1 MRDGTLLPP
10 VRSLPADAAEL
21 RSQVR
26 GFLSA
31 ERMAGRFVPACD
43 AWLSGW
49 DESFSRRLAERG
61 WVGMTIPPEYGGH
74 GRSAL
79 ERYVVVEELLAAGAP
94 VAAHWVSDR
103 QVGPNLLRYGSE
115 PLKRRYL
122 PAIAQGACYFAIGLS
137 EPDAGS
143 DLAAVRTTGTRADGG
158 WIVSGT
164 KIWTSGAHRAHA
176 LIALL
181 RTGPPDGRQR
191 HVGLSQLLI
200 ELDQPG
206 VTIRP
211 IISMTGEH
219 HFNEVVFDAVF
230 VPDEQV
236 VGTIGDGWAQV
247 TSELAYE
254 RSGPER
260 LLSTFMLLDTL
271 VGELAAR
278 SGDSGSGDLGSGDLG
293 SGDLGSAGAVGRAVS
308 RLWAC
313 RQMSLAVAGALAAGE
328 APEIAAAL
336 VKDVGTRLE
345 SEIIEVARMLT
356 ATSGVEPD
364 PEGSGMAGL
373 LAQAVLH
380 APGFTLRGG
389 TNEIL
394 RGIVARGLGLR

>member
-1 MRDGTLLPP
+1 MRHGTLLPP
-10 VRSLPADAAEL
+10 VRPFPAAAGEL
-21 RSQVR
+21 RSAVR
-26 GFLSA
+26 GFLAA
-31 ERMAGRFVPACD
+31 ERAAGRFVPACD

-49 DESFSRRLAERG
+49 DESFSRRLAGHG

-94 VAAHWVSDR
+94 VAAHWVADR
-103 QVGPNLLRYGSE
+103 QVAPNLLRYGSE
-115 PLKRRYL
+115 ELKRRYL
-122 PAIAQGACYFAIGLS
+122 PAIARGACYFAIGLS

-143 DLAAVRTTGTRADGG
+143 DLAAVRTAGTRTDGG
-158 WIVSGT
+158 WIVSGV

-191 HVGLSQLLI
+191 HAGLSQLLI

-219 HFNEVVFDAVF
+219 HFNEVVFGEVF
-230 VPDEQV
+230 VPDAQV
-236 VGTIGDGWAQV
+236 VGSIGDGWAQV

-260 LLSTFMLLDTL
+260 LLSTFVLLDTL
-271 VGELAAR
+271 AGELASRPGDAR
-278 SGDSGSGDLGSGDLG
+278 AEEALGR
-293 SGDLGSAGAVGRAVS
+293 VVS

-313 RQMSLAVAGALAAGE
+313 RQMSLAVAGALAGGE

-345 SEIIEVARMLT
+345 SEVIDVARMLT
-356 ATSGVEPD
+356 ATEPD
-364 PEGSGMAGL
+364 PGGTGL
-373 LAQAVLH
+373 AAMLAHAVLH
-380 APGFTLRGG
+380 TPGFTLRGG

-394 RGIVARGLGLR
+394 RGIVARGLALR

>member
-1 MRDGTLLPP
+1 MNTSARLLPP
-10 VRSLPADAAEL
+10 VRPLPAGTAEL
-21 RSQVR
+21 RSAVR
-26 GFLSA
+26 GFLA
-31 ERMAGRFVPACD
+31 GERAAGRFVPACD

-49 DESFSRRLAERG
+49 DEAFSRRLAGQG

-115 PLKRRYL
+115 ELKRRYL

-143 DLAAVRTTGTRADGG
+143 DLAAVRTAGTRVDGG
-158 WIVSGT
+158 WAVSGV

-181 RTGPPDGRQR
+181 RTGPADGRQR

-200 ELDQPG
+200 ELGQPG

-219 HFNEVVFDAVF
+219 HFNEVVFSDVF
-230 VPDEQV
+230 VPDAQV

-260 LLSTFMLLDTL
+260 LLSTFVLLDTL
-271 VGELAAR
+271 AGELASRADGLASR
-278 SGDSGSGDLGSGDLG
+278 AGGLASPAGELGR
-293 SGDLGSAGAVGRAVS
+293 VVS

-313 RQMSLAVAGALAAGE
+313 RQMSLAVAGALAEGE

-345 SEIIEVARMLT
+345 NEVIEVARMLT
-356 ATSGVEPD
+356 AAEPD
-364 PEGSGMAGL
+364 PDGAGIAGL
-373 LAQAVLH
+373 LAHAVLH

-394 RGIVARGLGLR
+394 RSVVARGLGLR

>member
-10 VRSLPADAAEL
+10 VRPLPAGAAEL

-31 ERMAGRFVPACD
+31 ERTAGRFVPACD

-49 DESFSRRLAERG
+49 DESFSRRLADHG
-61 WVGMTIPPEYGGH
+61 WVGMTIPREYGGQ

-122 PAIAQGACYFAIGLS
+122 PAIAQGTCYFAIGLS

-158 WIVSGT
+158 WTVSGT

-181 RTGPPDGRQR
+181 RTAPPDGRQR

-260 LLSTFMLLDTL
+260 LLSTFVLLDTL

-293 SGDLGSAGAVGRAVS
+293 SAGAVGRVVA

-356 ATSGVEPD
+356 ATLRVEPD

-373 LAQAVLH
+373 LAQAILH

-394 RGIVARGLGLR
+394 RGIVARGLALR

>member
-1 MRDGTLLPP
+1 MSSGTLLPP
-10 VRSLPADAAEL
+10 VRSLPAAAAEL

-26 GFLSA
+26 EFLA
-31 ERMAGRFVPACD
+31 GERAAGRFVPACD

-49 DESFSRRLAERG
+49 DESFSRRLAARG

-74 GRSAL
+74 GRSPL

-103 QVGPNLLRYGSE
+103 QIGPNLLRYGSE
-115 PLKRRYL
+115 SLRQRYL
-122 PAIAQGACYFAIGLS
+122 PAIARGECYFAIGLS

-143 DLAAVRTTGTRADGG
+143 DLAAVRTAAVRADGG
-158 WIVSGT
+158 WIVSGV

-176 LIALL
+176 LIALV

-200 ELDQPG
+200 ELGQPG

-219 HFNEVVFDAVF
+219 HFNEVVFDGVF
-230 VPDEQV
+230 VPDAQV

-260 LLSTFMLLDTL
+260 LLSTFVLLDTL
-271 VGELAAR
+271 AAELASRPA
-278 SGDSGSGDLGSGDLG
+278 GPGSAGEGPGGVGAAD
-293 SGDLGSAGAVGRAVS
+293 AGAVGEVGRVVA

-313 RQMSLAVAGALAAGE
+313 RQMSLAVAGALADGE

-356 ATSGVEPD
+356 AAEPD
-364 PEGSGMAGL
+364 PEAAGIAGL
-373 LAQAVLH
+373 LAHAVLH

-394 RGIVARGLGLR
+394 RGIVARGLALR